1 MIKLLFKED
10 TAMIEKTLPTGEKI
24 TAYPLATPQQFMLF
38 MSMQYGENYPVNNIG
53 SGYYWQGRMDFALMK
68 KSIEEAVARCDTMR
82 LRFMPDEQYK
92 VLQYITEKSEMIIE
106 TLDYSDMTLEAAHKK
121 LLEFSRTP
129 VPMFF
134 QEIHTIKLLKLAES
148 YNGIFMKLNHLAM
161 DAFSVK
167 VFLRDIMEIYL
178 HKLKNTPYPKP
189 MRPYIPALMGE
200 LAYLKSEQ
208 YTADKKYWEES
219 LSKTSEPIFTD
230 YMLHSRLK
238 EQRREHPTRR
248 FADIHTGSPAAKAK
262 VFDLTEQETDT
273 ISRMCSE
280 NDLSLCATLSMGVRT
295 ALSVFNDNEEDVSF
309 KMIVDRRGSLLEKK
323 SGGIRINFFPM
334 RSIVKPSSTF
344 KEAVRSIMNVQN
356 EIYSHCS
363 LSFAEM
369 LVERHKS
376 MPADAK
382 PDSTYDSM
390 GFSYQPLM
398 VIPNVD
404 EKTAKSAKGVWYNNG
419 ASMIPLYLTARHR
432 ANDGGLEFIFEYRL
446 TPDPEHDLDVFFRTM
461 RLALNLGAED
471 PEITVGELL
480 KKCAVDER

>member
-1 MIKLLFKED
+1 
-10 TAMIEKTLPTGEKI
+10 MIEKTLQGGEKV
-24 TAYPLATPQQFMLF
+24 TAYPLTTPQQFMLF

-53 SGYYWQGRMDFALMK
+53 SGYYWQGEMDFALMK
-68 KSIEEAVARCDTMR
+68 KAVEQAVERCDTMR
-82 LRFMPDEQYK
+82 LRFVPDEQYK
-92 VLQYITEKSEMIIE
+92 VLQYITEKSEMKIE
-106 TLDYSDMTLEAAHKK
+106 TLDYSGMTLEEAHEK

-129 VPMFF
+129 VLMFL
-134 QEIHTIKLLKLAES
+134 QEIHTIRLMKLAEG

-178 HKLKNTPYPKP
+178 HYLKGTPYPKP
-189 MRPYIPALMGE
+189 MRPYVPALMGE
-200 LAYLKSEQ
+200 LAYLRSEQ
-208 YTADKKYWEES
+208 YAADKKYWEES

-230 YMLHSRLK
+230 YMLESRLK
-238 EQRREHPTRR
+238 EQRKEHPTHR
-248 FADIHTGSPAAKAK
+248 FADIHSGSPAAKAK
-262 VFDLTEQETDT
+262 IFDLTKEETDAL
-273 ISRMCSE
+273 SKMCRE
-280 NDLSLCATLSMGVRT
+280 NDLSLCAALSMGVRT

-309 KMIVDRRGSLLEKK
+309 KMIVDRRGSLAEKK

-334 RSIVKPSSTF
+334 RSIVKPEDSF
-344 KEAVRSIMNVQN
+344 KSAVREIMNVQN

-369 LVERHKS
+369 LAERHKS

-398 VIPNVD
+398 VVPNID
-404 EKTAKSAKGVWYNNG
+404 EETAKSAKGVWYNNG

-446 TPDPEHDLDVFFRTM
+446 SPNPEHDLDVFFQKM
-461 RLALNLGAED
+461 RLALKLGAEN
-471 PEITVGELL
+471 PEIKVGEML
-480 KKCAVDER
+480 KKCAVER